1 MELEVDKYH
10 QSQKALELEV
20 DKFNQLKNKPPPV
33 LGLHVDGNFI
43 PQRPRI
49 TSLAYADTGF
59 TQIPARKKNYTL
71 GGLGRRRLAGA
82 ASDTAWDFLTT
93 SFFKQPSGGASGR
106 QVGEFGGM
114 RGLLQT
120 RAVDIHGNPII
131 NNWKRAIYDWVRG
144 GVGGSWNQRTM
155 RTKWNEFKKFV
166 LDGGNA
172 AISGDP
178 PKGWSNILQA
188 YMLMCAQGHYR
199 SMLIRDKSPNVKN
212 ITRDEADT
220 LGISSKSSVSS
231 DEPVEARNFDQG
243 SRIFASESEEPPKK
257 KARTETT
264 HEDTIV
270 LDSDMDM
277 LETSSSHSKSAI
289 ADRLNRVVRNV
300 NYKERGSAG
309 FHTDSLEF
317 ANSSERDRWVEE
329 HRAPNEAVSRG
340 WGYNIDIANY
350 GDKDP
355 ATWIGPVIKRG
366 APIVRLITHGHARGM
381 QFNANAL
388 RAESLENMRLG
399 SHVLAKKKPAQVI
412 FGEGSPSEQKDGW
425 YQVYVG
431 LDCAYQR
438 CWQESQQRGQEPWT
452 VLGRIPNTVDHN
464 QHVFCEE
471 YRQGHVL
478 PIMLARW
485 PNQIMNMPF
494 DNNVATEFYNLVTDE
509 EFSFSGKSY
518 ASLMELMRAELK
530 VGERAGVDM
539 YKTFGAGIN
548 SDVQNIGNYI
558 TGGFMVLSPID
569 ILCCQ
574 DQLSGTNWLAYF
586 SKFNEMSQDSETP
599 HWMQPWLFCL
609 RRRRPR

>member
-1 MELEVDKYH
+1 
-10 QSQKALELEV
+10 
-20 DKFNQLKNKPPPV
+20 
-33 LGLHVDGNFI
+33 
-43 PQRPRI
+43 
-49 TSLAYADTGF
+49 
-59 TQIPARKKNYTL
+59 
-71 GGLGRRRLAGA
+71 
-82 ASDTAWDFLTT
+82 
-93 SFFKQPSGGASGR
+93 
-106 QVGEFGGM
+106 
-114 RGLLQT
+114 
-120 RAVDIHGNPII
+120 
-131 NNWKRAIYDWVRG
+131 
-144 GVGGSWNQRTM
+144 
-155 RTKWNEFKKFV
+155 
-166 LDGGNA
+166 
-172 AISGDP
+172 
-178 PKGWSNILQA
+178 
-188 YMLMCAQGHYR
+188 
-199 SMLIRDKSPNVKN
+199 
-212 ITRDEADT
+212 
-220 LGISSKSSVSS
+220 
-231 DEPVEARNFDQG
+231 
-243 SRIFASESEEPPKK
+243 
-257 KARTETT
+257 
-264 HEDTIV
+264 
-270 LDSDMDM
+270 MDM

-329 HRAPNEAVSRG
+329 HRAPNEAVARG

-399 SHVLAKKKPAQVI
+399 SKVLAKKKPAEEI

-438 CWQESQQRGQEPWT
+438 CWQESQHRGQEAWT

-464 QHVFCEE
+464 QHVFCE

-518 ASLMELMRAELK
+518 ASDGADESRAEGRGK
-530 VGERAGVDM
+530 GGRGHVQ
-539 YKTFGAGIN
+539 
-548 SDVQNIGNYI
+548 DVWRGN
-558 TGGFMVLSPID
+558 
-569 ILCCQ
+569 Q
-574 DQLSGTNWLAYF
+574 
-586 SKFNEMSQDSETP
+586 
-599 HWMQPWLFCL
+599 L
-609 RRRRPR
+609 RRTKHWELHHGRVHGAQPDRHPVLPGPAVWDELVGVLLEVQRNESGQRHAPLDATVVVLPDPHAQGESNPRKGGRRPH